1 MLCVGGAIL
10 FAVGCVLQELVCKTI
25 DCIEYLGMIGLFG
38 SCLCGIQMF
47 LIEKSTLMQ
56 IDWSNND
63 VMIYLAAFGVVQF
76 LFYSLLPHVLKNSGS
91 TAVQLYLLT
100 ADFYTLVIGIV
111 SYHYR
116 VRISSCD
123 TNQQQFIDFLSF
135 FSSPSQFHAFY
146 LLSFF
151 LTMIGVYIYSIKQLP
166 IFNLTGSSE
175 MLRGDDLT
183 VPYNVAIQAH
193 INNDRTGSSEP
204 LNHTREL

>member
-10 FAVGCVLQELVCKTI
+10 FAVACVLQELVCKTI

-47 LIEKSTLMQ
+47 LIEKNSLMQ

-63 VMIYLAAFGVVQF
+63 IILYLAALGFVQF

-116 VRISSCD
+116 VKFLFLD
-123 TNQQQFIDFLSF
+123 TYQHLFIDFDFLYCSF
-135 FSSPSQFHAFY
+135 MHFICSPFSS
-146 LLSFF
+146 
-151 LTMIGVYIYSIKQLP
+151 
-166 IFNLTGSSE
+166 
-175 MLRGDDLT
+175 R
-183 VPYNVAIQAH
+183 
-193 INNDRTGSSEP
+193 
-204 LNHTREL
+204 

>member
-1 MLCVGGAIL
+1 MQPIMKVPSLYKYFTLHVVFQNFTVILGHSHLVGDMLCVGGAIL
-10 FAVGCVLQELVCKTI
+10 FAVACVLQELVCKTI
-25 DCIEYLGMIGLFG
+25 DCLEYLGMIGLFG

-63 VMIYLAAFGVVQF
+63 VIIYLAAFGFVQF

-116 VRISSCD
+116 VNTKHD
-123 TNQQQFIDFLSF
+123 
-135 FSSPSQFHAFY
+135 
-146 LLSFF
+146 
-151 LTMIGVYIYSIKQLP
+151 
-166 IFNLTGSSE
+166 
-175 MLRGDDLT
+175 
-183 VPYNVAIQAH
+183 
-193 INNDRTGSSEP
+193 
-204 LNHTREL
+204 